1 MMLHHLGSWDD
12 AGLWESLR
20 EHVTLGGYV
29 HPKVGRFHCGSQP
42 LSLEG
47 RVVSFGMLLPLVFWG
62 DYFMS
67 RGAYTLASSL

>member
-12 AGLWESLR
+12 ADLWGSLR

-47 RVVSFGMLLPLVFWG
+47 RVVSFGMLLPQVFWG
-62 DYFMS
+62 DYLMS